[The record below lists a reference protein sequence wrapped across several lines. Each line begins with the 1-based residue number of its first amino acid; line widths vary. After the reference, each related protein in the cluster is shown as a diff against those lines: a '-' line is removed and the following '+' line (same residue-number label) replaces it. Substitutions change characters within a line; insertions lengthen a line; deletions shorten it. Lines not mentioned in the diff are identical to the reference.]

1 MFAGIGRVV
10 GSQGSFH
17 IKIENL
23 VPTLL
28 ISPLLKRRSSRCYTT
43 PSIYREYDRIGSK
56 GDAFLKY
63 RPLKTR
69 ENKVL
74 GFSIKH
80 QNCFP
85 NIAVLKS
92 VRSLN
97 PSPPSYLLWHSSSY
111 DFQSYIFFPNSIKIM
126 PLSSVIE
133 NKKLNDL
140 VKWWPLI

>member
-1 MFAGIGRVV
+1 MFAGLGRVV

-17 IKIENL
+17 IEIENL

-69 ENKVL
+69 ENKVF
-74 GFSIKH
+74 GFSVRHHSCLPSI
-80 QNCFP
+80 
-85 NIAVLKS
+85 IVLKS
-92 VRSLN
+92 VRSLK
-97 PSPPSYLLWHSSSY
+97 PKPPSSLSRHNLSHDFQCIPLDFHLDSTRIVLPHSSV
-111 DFQSYIFFPNSIKIM
+111 FFA
-126 PLSSVIE
+126 VAFGR
-133 NKKLNDL
+133 
-140 VKWWPLI
+140 